1 MRAVCDWLA
10 EKFHARKMQ
19 KMQKDLKRKKLGLLM
34 RASYVCD

>member
-10 EKFHARKMQ
+10 EKFHAR